1 MQLELERPKEAFSVD
16 TSSFMAINENYE
28 GVEREVVWAHVIELI
43 TQGRLKTTRV
53 VMVELKRND
62 ADAHARL
69 IPHRRTLVV
78 SDSQLAAAA
87 GRIAR
92 QFPKMSRPL
101 SPREKADQWVVALG
115 QVKGLTVVTQEA
127 NAPGKIPATC
137 RALEL
142 DCIRLDQMLARADRP
157 A

>member
-1 MQLELERPKEAFSVD
+1 
-16 TSSFMAINENYE
+16 MAINENYA
-28 GVEREVVWAHVIELI
+28 GAERENVWVRVIELI
-43 TQGRLKTTRV
+43 SQGRLKTTRL

-69 IPHRRTLVV
+69 RPHRRTLVV
-78 SDSQLAAAA
+78 SDAALAVAA

-101 SPREKADQWVVALG
+101 SPREKAGQWVVALG
-115 QVKGLTVVTQEA
+115 EVERLTVVTQET
-127 NAPGKIPATC
+127 NAPGKIPATR

-142 DCIRLDQMLARADRP
+142 DCIRLDQMLARAGRR